1 MLYPDLVVNSTYKVV
16 REIGAGG
23 MGVVYLAYHLR
34 LDKYIVMKKIKNSS
48 ASLSV
53 IRNEAD
59 VLKSLHHTYLPQVYD
74 FIQYDGDTYTIIDY
88 IEGYDLMYY
97 IENGLYISES
107 QLIKWLKQLCEVLQ
121 YLHTHTPKILHADIK
136 PANIIIQPSG
146 DVCLIDFGISM
157 LGNAQMKGISYE
169 YSSPEQYY
177 NLCCIRAGN
186 YDAVYTLD
194 DRTDIYSLG
203 TTFYQIMTAMKPSC
217 LYELPPVE
225 DNLYLPASEGLCKII
240 NKAVSFD
247 RGKRFSSAAQMHKA
261 LNDIYKLSSKYK
273 TYILTQVAASFI
285 ACSLIVLGAVT
296 LMNGLYNNI
305 KRSFEE
311 DYNAY
316 IAALSANNLSRAA
329 SSAQKLINQA
339 DYESLMD
346 ESTTAEVYRGLGDC
360 YYENGDYTNAVAC
373 YENAVNN
380 TSEESISEALY
391 RNYAMTLAQIGQ
403 IDKAEQVLE
412 KLDEKYPNSASGKMI
427 RAQLANLRGNHDE
440 ALELVSEILSLPV
453 DRDTR
458 YAAYIL
464 KGDVYEAM
472 GEWESAD
479 EAYLS
484 AYTSKDNPSA
494 LRKRGAVELRLAV
507 RDHSDRYYLSALECF
522 KVICEHYTPTEDDVL
537 NLGQCYLYSSVSDG
551 AEQCIKLMKEYM
563 DENSDSF
570 RCCVLLAV
578 AGDTAQDAHT
588 ADFCRRAHKCYLSM
602 SQSEKEQAD
611 SDSLRKIR
619 TLYRK
624 YTGEEW

>member
-273 TYILTQVAASFI
+273 TYILTQIAASFI

-329 SSAQKLINQA
+329 SSAQKLMLFI
-339 DYESLMD
+339 
-346 ESTTAEVYRGLGDC
+346 T
-360 YYENGDYTNAVAC
+360 
-373 YENAVNN
+373 
-380 TSEESISEALY
+380 
-391 RNYAMTLAQIGQ
+391 
-403 IDKAEQVLE
+403 K
-412 KLDEKYPNSASGKMI
+412 
-427 RAQLANLRGNHDE
+427 
-440 ALELVSEILSLPV
+440 
-453 DRDTR
+453 
-458 YAAYIL
+458 
-464 KGDVYEAM
+464 
-472 GEWESAD
+472 
-479 EAYLS
+479 
-484 AYTSKDNPSA
+484 
-494 LRKRGAVELRLAV
+494 
-507 RDHSDRYYLSALECF
+507 
-522 KVICEHYTPTEDDVL
+522 
-537 NLGQCYLYSSVSDG
+537 
-551 AEQCIKLMKEYM
+551 
-563 DENSDSF
+563 
-570 RCCVLLAV
+570 
-578 AGDTAQDAHT
+578 
-588 ADFCRRAHKCYLSM
+588 
-602 SQSEKEQAD
+602 
-611 SDSLRKIR
+611 
-619 TLYRK
+619 
-624 YTGEEW
+624 